1 MTGCRHSLIAGLVAT
16 LIVSGVSN
24 AAFASDPQPPTISD
38 FDAALTAHLDAT
50 AQARQ
55 YDNRITCAL
64 RAGYPGPFQAEGKAF
79 AVWMDA
85 CNYTAY
91 TLMQEVQAGA
101 RPMPADTQALIDAL
115 PPMVWP
121 S

>member
-1 MTGCRHSLIAGLVAT
+1 MTDDEYAAHVA
-16 LIVSGVSN
+16 S
-24 AAFASDPQPPTISD
+24 FAPTIAD

-79 AVWMDA
+79 AVWMDRQNA
-85 CNYTAY
+85 FAHQ
-91 TLMQEVQAGA
+91 LLSEVQSG
-101 RPMPADTQALIDAL
+101 RTPQPKSVEEFILL
-115 PPMVWP
+115 LEPMVWP
-121 S
+121 